1 ERAQRRSCREPVA
14 AASVTHDN
22 LVAVHQVD
30 DNGPGGL
37 PYIVMQLVN
46 GETLEQRVKR
56 VGRLPVAEAI
66 RVGFQAAAGLTAAHA
81 AGLIHRDIKPA
92 NILLERGTEK
102 VRLTDFGLAR
112 ATEDLKLT
120 RTGFVAGTPLYMA
133 PEQAR
138 GDDIDHRADLFSLGS
153 VLYEALAGMPAFGGK
168 SPAAVLRRAAA

>member
-1 ERAQRRSCREPVA
+1 GAVFQAQDPFLNRDVAVKILDPQLANNELAQQRFCREARA

-92 NILLERGTEK
+92 NILLEEGT
-102 VRLTDFGLAR
+102 D
-112 ATEDLKLT
+112 
-120 RTGFVAGTPLYMA
+120 
-133 PEQAR
+133 
-138 GDDIDHRADLFSLGS
+138 
-153 VLYEALAGMPAFGGK
+153 
-168 SPAAVLRRAAA
+168 